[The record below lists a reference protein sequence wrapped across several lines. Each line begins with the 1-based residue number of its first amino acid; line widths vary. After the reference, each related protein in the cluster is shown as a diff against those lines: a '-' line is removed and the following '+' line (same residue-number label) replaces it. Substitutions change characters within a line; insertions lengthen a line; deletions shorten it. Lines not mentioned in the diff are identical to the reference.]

1 MKLEEMSAFFDK
13 RYQIY
18 DEAHIRGIDGGMESK
33 RLPAAFLPDDTKTLL
48 DLGVGTG
55 LELEEVFH
63 RFPKV
68 QVTGLDISSKM
79 LEKLTEKYPA
89 HEMSLHCMS
98 YFEYEFGCGRFDAA
112 LSVMTLHH
120 YTHAVK
126 IGLYRRILTSL
137 KPGGVYV
144 ECDYMITAGACN
156 NPQEIEDS
164 FFAEYDRLKREQEL
178 AGDAEYH
185 FDTPCTVENQKKLLL
200 QAGFL
205 EVAEVWSQKNTVI
218 LVAKKR

>member
-13 RYQIY
+13 RSEIY
-18 DEAHIRGIDGGMESK
+18 DEVHTRSIDGGMESK
-33 RLPAAFLPDDTKTLL
+33 RLPATFLPDDTKTLL

-68 QVTGLDISSKM
+68 QVTGLDRSPKM
-79 LEKLTEKYPA
+79 LEKLVEKYPA

-98 YFEYEFGCGRFDAA
+98 YFEYEFGCERFDAA

-126 IGLYRRILTSL
+126 TGLYRRILTSL

-144 ECDYMITAGACN
+144 ECDYMITAGACK

-164 FFAEYDRLKREQEL
+164 FFAEYERLKQEQEL
-178 AGDAEYH
+178 PKGAEYH
-185 FDTPCTVENQKKLLL
+185 FDTPCTVENQKKMLFE
-200 QAGFL
+200 AGFL
-205 EVAEVWSQKNTVI
+205 EVEEVWSQKNTVI
-218 LVAKKR
+218 LAAKKG